1 MEQKTLE
8 SPVDGCEALLV
19 KSITIYQE
27 VAKCYASLQ
36 TAAEQLG
43 AANDQALARLDL
55 LFAEAH
61 IVEALLR
68 EQLPAAAELPPG
80 CLELIEERSALL
92 AAALVAN
99 RSLSSRASGIHALL
113 RHELA
118 SSTRNRTA
126 LRGYRLAD
134 PGRPG
139 MLSGSC

>member
-1 MEQKTLE
+1 MEKKTTE
-8 SPVDGCEALLV
+8 YPVAGCEALLV
-19 KSITIYQE
+19 KSIRIYQE
-27 VAKCYASLQ
+27 VARCYASLQ
-36 TAAEQLG
+36 TAPEQVG
-43 AANDQALARLDL
+43 DGNIQALARLDL
-55 LFAEAH
+55 LFGEAH

-68 EQLPAAAELPPG
+68 EQLPTAAELSPG
-80 CLELIEERSALL
+80 CLQLIEERSALL

-99 RSLSSRASGIHALL
+99 RSLTARATGVRALL

-126 LRGYRLAD
+126 LKGYRPAD